1 MRVVMT
7 LLVRDEV
14 DVVRQHLLFH
24 LNAGVDFVIVTDNG
38 SVDGTSEVLAELE
51 RAGVVRVLNE
61 PVGAFRQRE
70 WQTRMARLAATEHGA
85 DWVINSDADELWW
98 PRGGDLREVLAAV
111 PARYGIVGSLV
122 RHFVPVPDDGRP
134 FAERMTLRLTAQ
146 APVNDPASPWRP
158 YRKIVHRAD
167 PDALVI
173 EGGHDLRETALAPL
187 RGWYPVE
194 CLHFPLRSPA
204 QVERKGAAW
213 GAAVEK
219 FYEGSGRARAPGAA
233 YHALQHRAAERG
245 EIAAYY
251 DALALTPDDVRVGLE
266 RGLLAE
272 DTRVRDALR
281 ALERDGGRPGRDRS
295 PLSFPT
301 PTTLETVQFA
311 VDAAVLGEADVIR
324 TQRWLDDLERRTAA
338 LERLAPVRLE
348 RVARRSLRRRLRRP
362 PA

>member
-1 MRVVMT
+1 MKVVMT
-7 LLVRDEV
+7 LLVRDEA

-24 LNAGVDFVIVTDNG
+24 LNAGVDFVIATDNG

-51 RAGVVRVLNE
+51 RAGVVRVLRE
-61 PVGAFRQRE
+61 PVGEFRQRE

-85 DWVINSDADELWW
+85 DWVVNSDADEFWW

-122 RHFVPVPDDGRP
+122 RHFVPVADDGRP
-134 FAERMTLRLTAQ
+134 FEERMTLRLAAQ

-173 EGGHDLRETALAPL
+173 EGGHELRETTLAPL
-187 RGWYPVE
+187 RGWYPIE

-219 FYEGSGRARAPGAA
+219 FFEGSGRARAPGAA
-233 YHALQHRAAERG
+233 YHAIQHRAAEAG
-245 EIAAYY
+245 EIGAYY
-251 DALALTPDDVRVGLE
+251 ASLALDPDDVQ
-266 RGLLAE
+266 RGLADGLLVE
-272 DTRVRDALR
+272 DTRIRDALR
-281 ALERDGGRPGRDRS
+281 ALSAEGGVPRRNAS
-295 PLSFPT
+295 PLAFST
-301 PTTLETVQFA
+301 PSTLETVSFA
-311 VDAAVLGEADVIR
+311 IDAAVLGEADVIR
-324 TQRWLDDLERRTAA
+324 TQRWLDDLERRVAA
-338 LERLAPVRLE
+338 LEALAPVRAE
-348 RVARRSLRRRLRRP
+348 RVARRAVRRGKGGER
-362 PA
+362 